1 MKKKQLA
8 TIVLA
13 SAMMVSSLAAC
24 GNSSDGTTTSSGG
37 EATTAAPAATTEAN
51 TAEPD
56 TTAPEPEKE
65 AAPSVDFEDGK
76 SAFAVVA
83 TNIGG
88 ADPSVMSV
96 VDANGSKALKL
107 ENAEGGKMFVA
118 INVSALLGDKLGDL
132 KEIRMNL
139 GTENADGFAAS
150 SGTLYCYTGEDNH
163 EFKAGN
169 WSVYIDSANPKT
181 AKFDVS
187 GAGFVAGKDNYI
199 ILSKET
205 DNSKT
210 KPSNLLIDNI
220 AFLNAAGETLAAD
233 TSVEFGNPAGFSSAS
248 DSANLFGLV
257 KPVNWEGFAVKGDGW
272 AQNGVAMTEE
282 IKAALVPGSV
292 IEIKFKSETGH
303 MWVVMNEAEVGWSR
317 VGVGD
322 WDGSGQQ
329 YAYINNAGDTCQVTY
344 EQIAAVCGDDI
355 AKWGSMIQCESDGA
369 WEVSSVRVG
378 TAAPMPALTHAVN
391 WEGFAVKGDGW
402 AQNGVAMTD
411 EIKAA
416 LVPGS
421 MIEVSYKSES
431 GNMWLVM
438 NEAEVG
444 WTRVGVGDADGSGQ
458 GYIVQTGSKAY
469 IPYEMIAQY
478 CGDDIAKW
486 GSMIQCES
494 DTAWE
499 VYGVRVGTAAEFK
512 ATNAHIEL
520 GTGKKGDGWAQD
532 GFDLT
537 EDMIAAL
544 VPGSVI
550 DISYKSET
558 GEIWVV
564 MPDAAAGWK
573 RVGVGDYD
581 GSGQGYALF
590 DGSHCQI
597 SYEMIAEQ
605 CGEDKST
612 WGARIQ
618 FEASSAW
625 EVNGAWISNAKVPGD
640 N

>member
-24 GNSSDGTTTSSGG
+24 GNSSDGTTASSGG
-37 EATTAAPAATTEAN
+37 EATTAAPAATTEAD

-65 AAPSVDFEDGK
+65 ATPSVDFEDGK

-150 SGTLYCYTGEDNH
+150 SGTLYCYAGEDNH

-378 TAAPMPALTHAVN
+378 QGVDSPAITHAVN
-391 WEGFAVKGDGW
+391 WEGYTAKADAW
-402 AQNGVAMTD
+402 AQAGVAMTD

-444 WTRVGVGDADGSGQ
+444 WTRVGVGDADGSGN
-458 GYIVQTGSKAY
+458 GYIVANGSKAY

-478 CGDDIAKW
+478 CGDDITKW

-494 DTAWE
+494 DSPWE
-499 VYGVRVGTAAEFK
+499 VYGVRVGTAAGFRAE
-512 ATNAHIEL
+512 NNHIEI
-520 GTGKKGDGWAQD
+520 GQSTKGDGWAQD

-537 EDMIAAL
+537 PEMIEAL
-544 VPGSVI
+544 NPGTVI

-558 GEIWVV
+558 GEIWIV
-564 MPDAAAGWK
+564 MPDSAAGWK

-612 WGARIQ
+612 WGTRVQ
-618 FEASSAW
+618 FEASSPW
-625 EVNGAWISNAKVPGD
+625 EVNGAWISSTK
-640 N
+640 

>member
-13 SAMMVSSLAAC
+13 SAMMVSSRAAC
-24 GNSSDGTTTSSGG
+24 GNSSDGTTASSGG
-37 EATTAAPAATTEAN
+37 EATTAAPAATTEQEASSE
-51 TAEPD
+51 TPD
-56 TTAPEPEKE
+56 TTAPEPEAK
-65 AAPSVDFEDGK
+65 ADPSVDFEDGK
-76 SAFAVVA
+76 AAFAVVA
-83 TNIGG
+83 TNVGG
-88 ADPSVMSV
+88 ADPSELAV
-96 VDANGSKALKL
+96 VDFNGSKALKAT
-107 ENAEGGKMFVA
+107 NTAGGKMFIA
-118 INVSALLGDKLGDL
+118 INVGALLGDKAADL
-132 KEIRMNL
+132 AEIRMDL
-139 GTENADGFAAS
+139 GTENADKFAAS
-150 SGTLYCYTGEDNH
+150 SGTLYCYAGDDNH

-169 WSVYIDSANPKT
+169 WSVYVESSNPKT

-187 GAGFVAGKDNYI
+187 GAGFVGKDNYI

-210 KPSNLLIDNI
+210 TPSNLLIDNI
-220 AFLNAAGETLAAD
+220 TFLDKNGATIAAD
-233 TSVEFGNPAGFSSAS
+233 SSAEFGTPAGFASAS
-248 DSANLFGLV
+248 DSANLFGLL
-257 KPVNWEGFAVKGDGW
+257 KPVNWDGYAVKGDGW
-272 AQNGVAMTEE
+272 AQAGVAMTDA
-282 IKAALVPGSV
+282 IKEALVPGSV
-292 IEIKFKSETGH
+292 IEIKFKAETGH
-303 MWVVMNEAEVGWSR
+303 LWVVMNEAEVGWSR

-329 YAYINNAGDTCQVTY
+329 YAYINNAADTCQITY

-355 AKWGSMIQCESDGA
+355 TKWGSMIQCESDGA
-369 WEVSSVRVG
+369 WEVTSVRVG
-378 TAAPMPALTHAVN
+378 TGVDMPALTHAVN
-391 WEGFAVKGDGW
+391 WEGYAVKADAW
-402 AQNGVAMTD
+402 AQAGVAMTD

-421 MIEVSYKSES
+421 MVEVSYKSES

-458 GYIVQTGSKAY
+458 GYIVTTGSKAY
-469 IPYEMIAQY
+469 IPYETIAQY
-478 CGDDIAKW
+478 CGDDITKW

-494 DTAWE
+494 DSAWE
-499 VYGVRVGTAAEFK
+499 VYGVRVGTAAGFVS
-512 ATNAHIEL
+512 TNTHIEL

-537 EDMIAAL
+537 PEMIEAL

-558 GEIWVV
+558 GEIWIV
-564 MPDAAAGWK
+564 MPDSAAGWK

-590 DGSHCQI
+590 DGNHCQI

-612 WGARIQ
+612 WGTRVQ

-625 EVNGAWISNAKVPGD
+625 EVNGAWISFVK
-640 N
+640 